1 MLTCCVVTSTP
12 QFRNALWTDIGLAGA
27 PFRVVKATQY
37 ETAGQRDLLTLAKL
51 PSSHCSLVALGI
63 WLDWSSSSLSLLS
76 SAVSSIML
84 AFFFSCVEIALKKNA
99 ILGIP
104 RIKKKKHACVNGWK
118 CAVNCASKTIL
129 EQILTWNCTVTGIAL
144 LAYRAPRLRQCFF
157 FYVANT
163 FGAYN
168 TALSTDYW
176 RQITECSAL
185 DSLAVELSARFFC
198 SKHSSLSINSCSWND
213 CSDPVSYI

>member
-104 RIKKKKHACVNGWK
+104 RIKKKKTCMRQRLKMCRKLCFQNNPRADTNLKLHGHRHRTSCISSSTPSAM
-118 CAVNCASKTIL
+118 L
-129 EQILTWNCTVTGIAL
+129 FL
-144 LAYRAPRLRQCFF
+144 LRCKHIWRL
-157 FYVANT
+157 
-163 FGAYN
+163 
-168 TALSTDYW
+168 
-176 RQITECSAL
+176 
-185 DSLAVELSARFFC
+185 
-198 SKHSSLSINSCSWND
+198 
-213 CSDPVSYI
+213 